1 MFVTKHLLF
10 FWAVLKPPNTNKSYT
25 LDGEMVEKK
34 KDEESVDESHDES
47 NTVAYSASVTA
58 NIVLVVLLL
67 AVSGAAI
74 ILLKKKTKAEKER
87 SGLNQ
92 GSVNHQ
98 YDNHYDSINETTN

>member
-1 MFVTKHLLF
+1 MAIQRPTNTK
-10 FWAVLKPPNTNKSYT
+10 KSYI
-25 LDGEMVEKK
+25 LDDERIEKK
-34 KDEESVDESHDES
+34 NDEESVDENHDES
-47 NTVAYSASVTA
+47 NKVAYSASVTA